1 MTLNEF
7 IAESSLL
14 DNSTG
19 NFAKKILDDE
29 RFPAEQSERQM
40 LDYLNFETRK
50 EGVNSTFQ
58 RFLAEFRKKN
68 NETLKIVLNFLKENN
83 IKSIADATDK
93 GIAMG
98 YVETCGYIV
107 TIPLGS
113 DYPQSVMKD
122 MEQLG
127 AMNMQWVDIS
137 SGEKVQSFLFD
148 GPNLGD
154 GITLRFC
161 CQKIQFNFL
170 LSLVDK

>member
-7 IAESSLL
+7 ITQLSSL
-14 DNSTG
+14 DNCIG

-29 RFPAEQSERQM
+29 RFPAEESERQM
-40 LDYLNFETRK
+40 LEYLDFETQK
-50 EGVNSTFQ
+50 DGTNNTFQ

-68 NETLKIVLNFLKENN
+68 NETLKIVLNFLRENN
-83 IKSIADATDK
+83 IQSIYDATEK

-107 TIPLGS
+107 TIPLGN
-113 DYPQSVMKD
+113 DYPPTISED
-122 MEQLG
+122 MDQLG
-127 AMNMQWVDIS
+127 TLNMQWVDIS
-137 SGEKVQSFLFD
+137 SGEQVQSFLFD

-161 CQKIQFNFL
+161 CQEIQFNFL
-170 LSLVDK
+170 LSLVDQ

>member
-1 MTLNEF
+1 MTFTEF
-7 IAESSLL
+7 ITQSSSL

-29 RFPAEQSERQM
+29 RFPVKESERQM
-40 LDYLNFETRK
+40 LDYLNIKTQS
-50 EGVNSTFQ
+50 EGDNNAFQ

-113 DYPQSVMKD
+113 DYPKSVMKD
-122 MEQLG
+122 MDQLG
-127 AMNMQWVDIS
+127 TMNMQWVDIS
-137 SGEKVQSFLFD
+137 SGEQVQSFLFD

-161 CQKIQFNFL
+161 CQEIQFNFL
-170 LSLVDK
+170 LSLVD

>member
-7 IAESSLL
+7 IAEFSSL

-40 LDYLNFETRK
+40 LDYLDFESRK

-68 NETLKIVLNFLKENN
+68 NKTLKIVLNFLKENN
-83 IKSIADATDK
+83 IQSLNDANEK

-98 YVETCGYIV
+98 YVEACGYIV
-107 TIPLGS
+107 TIPLGN
-113 DYPQSVMKD
+113 DYPSSISKD
-122 MEQLG
+122 MDQLG
-127 AMNMQWVDIS
+127 EMNMQWVDIS
-137 SGEKVQSFLFD
+137 NGEQVQSFLFD

-154 GITLRFC
+154 GIPLRFC
-161 CQKIQFNFL
+161 CQEIQFNFL
-170 LSLVDK
+170 LSLID